1 MGNESVS
8 GHTKPKGPA
17 PVQVGG
23 VDCSEH
29 PLIPISLEHPVLMA
43 QEHGLLFGQWPP
55 LRLTTVAFHICLCSL
70 STSSLSGTKHFGMM
84 VGTSFLLF
92 LHSAEVELNAG

>member
-1 MGNESVS
+1 MVGNESVS

-29 PLIPISLEHPVLMA
+29 PLVPISLEHPMLTF
-43 QEHGLLFGQWPP
+43 QERGLLFGQWPP
-55 LRLTTVAFHICLCSL
+55 LQAYNCAFSHLSLFSEYFLTFWNKPFWKDGRYLISL
-70 STSSLSGTKHFGMM
+70 VLTHC
-84 VGTSFLLF
+84 
-92 LHSAEVELNAG
+92 